1 MNPVAL
7 QVHNPLRS
15 YLLEAKYEFLRL
27 WRTPSFVLP
36 TLLFPALFYIL
47 FGVLLA
53 GSRSGGE
60 ISRYLLA
67 TYGVFGI
74 MGSALFGFGVT
85 IAIEREQG
93 LQRYKRAL
101 PMPPAALLV
110 AKMAMAMIF
119 ASLISVMLA
128 IIAVTLAG
136 VSLAPG
142 QWLLL
147 FLVNVLGVLPFCAVG
162 LWIGSLVGGS
172 AAPAVVN
179 ILYLPMAFLSGLWMP
194 LSILPAFI
202 AKSAPLWPSYHLAQ
216 IALKVVDRDAGGP
229 LWKHLLVL
237 AVVTIACFVLARRR
251 LQVSE

>member
-1 MNPVAL
+1 MNSIVLPA
-7 QVHNPLRS
+7 HNPLRS

-36 TLLFPALFYIL
+36 TLLFPSLFYVL
-47 FGVLLA
+47 FGVILT
-53 GSRSGGE
+53 RSPGGE
-60 ISRYLLA
+60 ISQYLLA

-74 MGSALFGFGVT
+74 MGSALFGFGVS

-101 PMPPAALLV
+101 PMPPAALLL

-119 ASLISVMLA
+119 ASLISIMLA
-128 IIAVTLAG
+128 SIAVTLAG
-136 VSLAPG
+136 VVLAPA

-147 FLVNVLGVLPFCAVG
+147 FVVNVLGVLPFCAIG
-162 LWIGSLVGGS
+162 LWIGSLVAGS

-194 LSILPAFI
+194 LSILPPFI
-202 AKSAPLWPSYHLAQ
+202 AKAAPLWPSYHLAQ
-216 IALKVVDRDAGGP
+216 IALKVVGRDAGGP

-237 AVVTIACFVLARRR
+237 ALVTLACFVLARRR
-251 LQVSE
+251 LQAAE

>member
-1 MNPVAL
+1 MGTLAIAP
-7 QVHNPLRS
+7 HNPLCS

-36 TLLFPALFYIL
+36 TLLFPALFYVL
-47 FGVLLA
+47 FGVLLT
-53 GSRSGGE
+53 GTRGGD

-67 TYGVFGI
+67 TYGVFGV

-93 LQRYKRAL
+93 LLRYKRAL
-101 PMPPAALLV
+101 PMPPGALLV
-110 AKMAMAMIF
+110 AKMAMAMVF
-119 ASLISVMLA
+119 ASMISVLLA
-128 IIAVTLAG
+128 VIAMTLAG
-136 VSLAPG
+136 VSLAPT

-147 FLVNVLGVLPFCAVG
+147 FVVNVLGVLPFCAIG
-162 LWIGSLVGGS
+162 LWIGTLVGGS

-194 LSILPAFI
+194 LSILPAI
-202 AKSAPLWPSYHLAQ
+202 LGKLAPVWPSYHLAQ

-237 AVVTIACFVLARRR
+237 LVVTLACFFLARRR
-251 LQVSE
+251 LETSE